1 MKKHTILI
9 VDDEEMILKSIFRV
23 LRNDNYQILNAQSG
37 EEGLAVLKQYDV
49 HLVISDQKMPGMN
62 GLDFLKRVKIDY
74 PQILTIM
81 LTGHAEIEIAM
92 EAINEAGVYKFILKP
107 WDDNNLKVTVRRA
120 LEALE
125 LICERDSLLQQ
136 VKTHNAIL
144 QDLEKQYPGIS
155 KVERDEEGYVI
166 CRRKPPALQL

>member
-23 LRNDNYQILNAQSG
+23 LRNDNYQILTAQSG

-62 GLDFLKRVKIDY
+62 GLDFLKRVKSDY

-81 LTGHAEIEIAM
+81 LTGQAELEIAM
-92 EAINEAGVYKFILKP
+92 DAINEAGVYKFILKP
-107 WDDNNLKVTVRRA
+107 WNDHDLKFTVRRA

-136 VKTHNAIL
+136 VKVQDAFL
-144 QDLEKQYPGIS
+144 QDLEKEFPGIS
-155 KVERDEEGYVI
+155 KVERDEDGYI
-166 CRRKPPALQL
+166 IIDP